1 MANSES
7 IPGKRKA
14 TVGLVL
20 AGIGLFYLLFVPVY
34 ATSLLALAL
43 GIAGLVQARRAKKDG
58 YKGHLCTVATAIA
71 AFDIVVSVL
80 LLLVPV
86 LALLFGQ
93 PE

>member
-1 MANSES
+1 MANSENV
-7 IPGKRKA
+7 PGKRKA
-14 TVGLVL
+14 IVGMVL
-20 AGIGLFYLLFVPVY
+20 AGISLFYLLFVPVY
-34 ATSLLALAL
+34 ATSLLALVLAVS
-43 GIAGLVQARRAKKDG
+43 GLIQEKRATKEG
-58 YKGHLCTVATAIA
+58 YKGHLRTVALAVS